1 MNSKRKSKER
11 PSLLDELKETQQKIG
26 VRVRQLRTEKGVSQ
40 ETFANQN
47 GLDRTQ
53 VSRIERGL
61 SNIELHTLVS
71 FVRALDV
78 TIQEFFAGIK

>member
-1 MNSKRKSKER
+1 MKSQKKSKER

-26 VRVRQLRTEKGVSQ
+26 NRVRQLRTEKGVSQ
-40 ETFANQN
+40 ETFANLN

-78 TIQEFFAGIK
+78 TVQEFFAGLK